1 MALGQKTHPTGFR
14 LGYIKTWESRWFAKK
29 DYARLLHEDLK
40 IRDYVRKKLHHAGI
54 SRVEIERFTDKCR
67 VNIHAARPAMIIG
80 RRGQEVEVLKKELER
95 FTNSE
100 VFVNIMEVRPAEADA
115 QLVSENIAL
124 QIERRVSYRRAMK
137 KAITLALKFGVEG
150 VKVRCAGRLGGAEI
164 ARVEWYREGRV
175 PLHTLRADI
184 DYGFSEAKTTYGVIG
199 TKVWI
204 FKGEILKGKE
214 EEQVKL

>member
-1 MALGQKTHPTGFR
+1 
-14 LGYIKTWESRWFAKK
+14 
-29 DYARLLHEDLK
+29 LHEDLK

-67 VNIHAARPAMIIG
+67 VNIHSARPAMIIG
-80 RRGQEVEVLKKELER
+80 RRGQEVEVLKKELEQ
-95 FTNSE
+95 FTSAE

-115 QLVSENIAL
+115 QLASENIAL
-124 QIERRVSYRRAMK
+124 QIARRVSYRRAMK

-199 TKVWI
+199 VKVWV

-214 EEQVKL
+214 EELVKL

>member
-1 MALGQKTHPTGFR
+1 MGQKTHPTGFR
-14 LGYIKTWESRWFAKK
+14 LGYIKTWESRWFADK

-67 VNIHAARPAMIIG
+67 VNIHSARPAMIIG
-80 RRGQEVEVLKKELER
+80 RRGQEVEVLKKELEQ
-95 FTNSE
+95 FTSAE

-115 QLVSENIAL
+115 QLASENIAL
-124 QIERRVSYRRAMK
+124 QIARRVSYRRAMK

-199 TKVWI
+199 VKVWV

-214 EEQVKL
+214 EELVKL